1 MFEILVGAN
10 ALQGSTPPKF
20 AGGETEDRYYRSHE
34 PRRLRSRGL
43 APLAALVGLA
53 AVVIGLVPH

>member
-10 ALQGSTPPKF
+10 ALQRQTPPNF
-20 AGGETEDRYYRSHE
+20 ADGDTEDRYYRSHE
-34 PRRLRSRGL
+34 PRRRRSRGL

-53 AVVIGLVPH
+53 AIVIGLVPH